1 MNSEIDLKKLE
12 RKAYRSIHQD
22 GIMDIF
28 LGFIMIAMGIYGT
41 LSNLGIENP
50 LGLGILIVL
59 EIVAIFII
67 IAGKKYI
74 TVPRIGIVKPGSER
88 KKKLSKAR
96 IVLAISILLGLIFFL
111 VPIVLGNIGKEG
123 QLPWYFLAIIFAM
136 NVFIV
141 FGLVAYFLDYSRLY
155 VIAVLFALTIPFLE
169 ILKLFFD
176 SPFNVLIALGLPGI
190 IVIGIGVI
198 YLYRFIK
205 NYPLPKEEEIPNAL

>member
-41 LSNLGIENP
+41 LSNPGIENP
-50 LGLGILIVL
+50 LGLGIFVIL

-176 SPFNVLIALGLPGI
+176 SPFNVLIAFGLPGI